1 MVNKVKYSA
10 LVELEYEIDEHEP
23 GVTLLDKII
32 LDEII
37 KINNDSEFMDNG
49 VQRCLEDCFGQNGWT
64 VRVTRQGAGLWREE

>member
-1 MVNKVKYSA
+1 MLGMVNKVKHSA
-10 LVELEYEIDEHEP
+10 LVELEYEMDEHEP
-23 GVTLLDKII
+23 GVTL

>member
-10 LVELEYEIDEHEP
+10 LVELEYEMDEHEP
-23 GVTLLDKII
+23 EVTLLD
-32 LDEII
+32 EII
-37 KINNDSEFMDNG
+37 TINNDSEFMDNG

>member
-10 LVELEYEIDEHEP
+10 LVELEYEMDGHEP
-23 GVTLLDKII
+23 GVMLLDK
-32 LDEII
+32 II